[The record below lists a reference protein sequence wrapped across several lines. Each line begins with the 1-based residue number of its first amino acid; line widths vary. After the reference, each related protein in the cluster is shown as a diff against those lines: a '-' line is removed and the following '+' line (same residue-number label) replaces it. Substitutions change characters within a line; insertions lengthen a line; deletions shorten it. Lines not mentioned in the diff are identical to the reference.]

1 MILHLLNNMFRF
13 TTREVRD
20 LVISMVVITLLFAYT
35 FSGRDL
41 NSLLFLYLIPVTFIA
56 VVLGFLLHELAHK
69 FMAMRYGFWAEY
81 RLWVQ
86 GLLFAVVTAI
96 FGFLF
101 IAPGAVYIHGDYI
114 SREQDGKISL
124 VGPATNLILA
134 GLFFLVLYY
143 FPADPLI
150 SLIGGLGFY
159 INSFLAMINLIPIS
173 ILDGAKIFRW
183 NPFIWVIMAV
193 VTGIM
198 VFYSI
203 TGFLF

>member
-1 MILHLLNNMFRF
+1 MFRF
-13 TTREVRD
+13 TSREVRD
-20 LVISMVVITLLFAYT
+20 LIISMVVITLLFAYT

-193 VTGIM
+193 ITGAM

>member
-1 MILHLLNNMFRF
+1 
-13 TTREVRD
+13 
-20 LVISMVVITLLFAYT
+20 MVVITLLFAYT

-193 VTGIM
+193 ITGAM